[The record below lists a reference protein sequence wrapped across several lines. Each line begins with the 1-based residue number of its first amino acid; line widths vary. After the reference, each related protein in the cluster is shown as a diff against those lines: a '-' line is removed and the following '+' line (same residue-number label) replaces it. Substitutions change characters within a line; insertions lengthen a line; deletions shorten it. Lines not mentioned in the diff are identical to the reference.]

1 MEKKSYI
8 RWGIEFLSITAITI
22 ILSKANWSDYWIFV
36 PIALILGLNVYE
48 SLAAVTEKHLRV
60 KLQLDLLIKLV
71 PFEDALDVRC
81 TYMVHIWRKRFL
93 QTCDYI
99 PDGGGGGR
107 RFSER
112 KGITGKA
119 FDEKRPLADNFE
131 SDEDFRKQMVLR
143 YNYAT
148 EELKLRKADR
158 KSYFCYPILDE
169 NHRVLGVMYFDSSH
183 PNTFTLDSTIAR
195 MKMIMRACDAIRDNL
210 L

>member
-48 SLAAVTEKHLRV
+48 SRAAVTEKHLRV

-71 PFEDALDVRC
+71 PFEDVLDVRC

-107 RFSER
+107 QFSER

-119 FDEKRPLADNFE
+119 FDEKRPLADNFK

-183 PNTFTLDSTIAR
+183 PNTFTLDSTTPR

>member
-22 ILSKANWSDYWIFV
+22 ILSKANWSDYWILV

-48 SLAAVTEKHLRV
+48 SRAAVTEKHLRV
-60 KLQLDLLIKLV
+60 KMQLDLLIKLV
-71 PFEDALDVRC
+71 PFEDVLNVRC

-99 PDGGGGGR
+99 PDGGGGDR
-107 RFSER
+107 RFPER
-112 KGITGKA
+112 KGITGKS

-131 SDEDFRKQMVLR
+131 SDDDFRKKMVLR
-143 YNYAT
+143 YNYTT

-169 NHRVLGVMYFDSSH
+169 NHRVLGVIYFDSSH
-183 PNTFTLDSTIAR
+183 PNTFTLDSTIPR